1 MIASLTGLVAH
12 LGASSVVLD
21 VSGVGYHVQITPA
34 HALELRH
41 GAEVRLTTALVVRED
56 AMLLY
61 GFRDQSEREV
71 FDQLTGISGVGPK
84 SALGVLSQLGPDELA
99 LAVEQED
106 EKAFKQ
112 VPGVG
117 PKTAKLII
125 LQLMGKLRAPGAASG
140 EVGTRAI
147 VSASTSDDVVEAL
160 VGLGTPQKQA
170 VMAVETAL
178 ERLDNE
184 VPDVPTLLRA
194 ALRELG
200 GAR

>member
-1 MIASLTGLVAH
+1 MIASLTGRVVH

-21 VSGVGYHVQITPA
+21 VSGVGYHVLITPA

-41 GAEVRLTTALVVRED
+41 GSEVTITTALVVRED

-106 EKAFKQ
+106 ERAFKQ

-125 LQLMGKLRAPGAASG
+125 LQLKGKLRAPGAAAG
-140 EVGTRAI
+140 EVGSRAI
-147 VSASTSDDVVEAL
+147 VSVSTSDDVVEAL

-170 VMAVETAL
+170 VIAVETAL